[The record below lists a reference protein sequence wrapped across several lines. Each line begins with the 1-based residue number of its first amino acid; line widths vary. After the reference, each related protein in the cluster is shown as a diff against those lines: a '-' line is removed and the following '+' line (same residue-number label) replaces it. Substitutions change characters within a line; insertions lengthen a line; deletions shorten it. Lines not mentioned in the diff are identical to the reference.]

1 MKHTIYADLDTMV
14 FEGREKNY
22 GAFQMRNKS
31 NRILS
36 RAMMIAMLLFLSLTG
51 LPKVIKWINPGNVAP
66 PEATV
71 TDAMID
77 VDLPPLVREDKVE
90 EPPLPPEIEKPK
102 PEPPAAV
109 KTIVFSVIEPSDVED
124 PDATILDM
132 EDALVDTVLLGNTA
146 VDGKGTDGTDI
157 PWDDLLPKNG
167 GGDGPIE
174 TKVKPDPKPDEF
186 FIGEE
191 PQPINMDAF
200 KKAVGYPAMAV
211 EATIEGKVI
220 VRVLVDELGHYKKHI
235 VLKDPHPILT
245 SAVSDKLNTLRFTP
259 GIQGNE
265 PVKVWITLPVDFV
278 LNN

>member
-51 LPKVIKWINPGNVAP
+51 LPKVIKWIIPANVTAP
-66 PEATV
+66 EDV
-71 TDAMID
+71 VSDAMID
-77 VDLPPLVREDKVE
+77 VELPPLAREDKVE
-90 EPPLPPEIEKPK
+90 EPPLPPEIEKAK

-109 KTIVFSVIEPSDVED
+109 KTIVFSVIEPSDTED

-132 EDALVDTVLLGNTA
+132 DSALVDTVLLGNTA

-167 GGDGPIE
+167 GGDGPLE
-174 TKVKPDPKPDEF
+174 TKVLPDPKHTDF
-186 FIGEE
+186 FVGEE
-191 PQPINMDAF
+191 PRPVNMEEF
-200 KKAVGYPAMAV
+200 KKSVGYPAMAV

-220 VRVLVDELGHYKKHI
+220 VRVLVDELGQYKKHI

-245 SAVSDKLNTLRFTP
+245 SAVSKKLNTLRFTP
-259 GIQGNE
+259 GIQGNQ
-265 PVKVWITLPVDFV
+265 PVKVWITIPVDFV
-278 LNN
+278 LND